1 MLLIFSR
8 PSSTEPM
15 ILSTIKCR
23 IELGTLF
30 VLLCNLVCVNAFAT
44 LKMCVYRIEIFAKIS
59 RKKFAKS
66 SEARFL
72 QCFSRIFCKY
82 WDPIHT
88 HIWSVAKAWTHTK
101 LHSSKNKVPSEIL
114 HLIVDDSFCHL
125 YALFK
130 ILDILRVNYCHPFV
144 ASLAE
149 FFASF
154 TTSSHVE
161 NVCHSNEKPADAR
174 TFRI

>member
-1 MLLIFSR
+1 MQFSLCECFCH
-8 PSSTEPM
+8 TEN
-15 ILSTIKCR
+15 
-23 IELGTLF
+23 
-30 VLLCNLVCVNAFAT
+30 V
-44 LKMCVYRIEIFAKIS
+44 CVYRIEIFAKNS

-125 YALFK
+125 YALIEVLDVLYK
-130 ILDILRVNYCHPFV
+130 GGIRPTRYIYETYILIFQIIIHAVY
-144 ASLAE
+144 
-149 FFASF
+149 SF
-154 TTSSHVE
+154 LH
-161 NVCHSNEKPADAR
+161 
-174 TFRI
+174 